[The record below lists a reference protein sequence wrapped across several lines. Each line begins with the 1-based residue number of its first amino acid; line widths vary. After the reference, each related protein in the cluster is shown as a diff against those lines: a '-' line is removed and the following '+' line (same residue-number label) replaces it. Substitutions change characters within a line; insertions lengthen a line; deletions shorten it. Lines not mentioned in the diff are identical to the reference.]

1 MSIQNEIDRITNNVA
16 EAYAEVEEKG
26 GTVPPQ
32 ANSNNLPAAIATI
45 PEMKGIP
52 VKPVTKSEY
61 NALPEEERN
70 SETAWLVTDASAES
84 SGGVGAGDVYSTEE
98 TRIGTW
104 IDGKPIYRKV
114 VSFTNTLDS
123 WDLSGYLAG
132 LDIEA
137 VIDVK
142 GYVRNRSA
150 SSTATFS
157 QYNIGSPNITSSKTT
172 GFTYRVSGSNPTHL
186 NITTIGLTT
195 GGGSY
200 DYAIILEYTKTT
212 N

>member
-16 EAYAEVEEKG
+16 EAYTAVEEKG
-26 GTVPPQ
+26 GNVPTQ

-52 VKPVTKSEY
+52 VKPVTESEY
-61 NALPEEERN
+61 NALSEEERN
-70 SETAWLVTDASAES
+70 GETAWLVTDAEAES

-98 TRIGTW
+98 MRIGTW
-104 IDGKPIYRKV
+104 IDGKPLYRKV

-123 WDLSGYLAG
+123 WDLSNNLVG

-172 GFTYRVSGSNPTHL
+172 GFTYKVSGSNPTKL
-186 NITTIGLTT
+186 SISTIGLTT
-195 GGGSY
+195 GSGSY
-200 DYAIILEYTKTT
+200 DYAVILEYTKTT
-212 N
+212 D